1 MTTAPSVDEGLLR
14 RNRRKRNAGLG
25 LLVVGLLLAF
35 TVAQAH
41 LPAGVKDGIE
51 TGAIV
56 TLIVAAFLLVWAEK
70 EASEMSKPIAKSA
83 ERPCRGGGK

>member
-1 MTTAPSVDEGLLR
+1 MMITAPSVDEGLLR

-41 LPAGVKDGIE
+41 LPIGVKDGIE
-51 TGAIV
+51 TAAIL
-56 TLIVAAFLLVWAEK
+56 TLVAAAFLIVWAQK
-70 EASEMSKPIAKSA
+70 EASVMSKPIPKSQ
-83 ERPCRGGGK
+83 ERPGRGGK